1 MGQRKIRLELLDGFI
16 HYSLAIY
23 LGLPVLIFTEYF
35 IFGQLRL
42 FGISSSIDIWIVVI
56 PGIILVPISLVIY
69 FIQRDKLRFQLI
81 RTSTDIEE
89 SKQLIKE
96 IAKEQ
101 KWAIHSF
108 KENMY
113 TIKTNPGFIN
123 QSWGQHITIQLVK
136 EGLLVNS
143 IFDTN
148 KGSWLITFGSNQKNI
163 DNIKQT
169 IERKTTGQRNKSVT
183 EDKQKI

>member
-1 MGQRKIRLELLDGFI
+1 MGQRKVSLELLDGFI

-23 LGLPVLIFTEYF
+23 FGLPILFFAGYF
-35 IFGQLRL
+35 IFGQLGL
-42 FGISSSIDIWIVVI
+42 FGISSDIDIMVVI
-56 PGIILVPISLVIY
+56 IPGVILGPISLLIY
-69 FIQRDKLRFQLI
+69 FIQRSKLAFQFI
-81 RTSTDIEE
+81 QTSTDIEE

-101 KWAIHSF
+101 QWAIRSI

-113 TIKTNPGFIN
+113 TIKTNPGFVN
-123 QSWGQHITIQLVK
+123 QSWGQHITIQLVNK
-136 EGLLVNS
+136 GLLVNS

-163 DNIKQT
+163 DRIKKT
-169 IERKTTGQRNKSVT
+169 IESKTTR
-183 EDKQKI
+183 QKINQ